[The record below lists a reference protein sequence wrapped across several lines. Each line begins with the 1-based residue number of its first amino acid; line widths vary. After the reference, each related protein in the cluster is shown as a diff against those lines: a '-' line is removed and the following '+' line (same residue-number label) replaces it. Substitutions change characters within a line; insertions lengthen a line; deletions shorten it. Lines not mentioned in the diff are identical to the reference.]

1 MEVRAVTKYVRI
13 SPSKARDLAR
23 AIQGMPVPNALA
35 WTECNARKAAFYLG
49 KTLKSAIA
57 NAENN
62 VGLSAEDLYVGQA
75 VIEEGPTLKRFRP
88 RARGMAGRIQKRT
101 SHVKI
106 VLTDKKPAGK

>member
-1 MEVRAVTKYVRI
+1 MQVEAVTKHVRM

-23 AIQGMPVPNALA
+23 AIQGQPVAEALRI
-35 WTECNARKAAFYLG
+35 TEFNARKGALFLG

-62 VGLSAEDLYVGQA
+62 AGLSADDLIVEKA
-75 VIEEGPTLKRFRP
+75 VVEQGPSMKRWWP
-88 RARGMAGRIQKRT
+88 RARGSASPILKRT
-101 SHVKI
+101 SHIRI